1 MRTTS
6 PFIVSFKDVD
16 HDDIAL
22 VGGKGANLGE
32 MTKAG
37 FPVPPGFIVTS
48 AAYEHFLGEN
58 KLQRK
63 IKTMLAGLDIQNTV
77 KLTRVSRDI
86 RSLINHTA
94 IPDTLATSI
103 MKSYLVLGRNVLVA
117 VRSSAT
123 AEDLPGAS
131 FAGQQETFLNVSGE
145 ANVIDKVRDAWSSL
159 FTPRAIF
166 YREQKKFDHFR
177 VGIAIPIQRM
187 VQSDVSGVMFT
198 INPVT
203 NDKSVVVIEAI
214 WGLGE
219 LIVQGSVTPDH
230 YEVLK
235 RTMTIQAKQIERQLK
250 LMRRKTSDHLVVN
263 EIRSVARDKQQIQ
276 KLPDRFVVD
285 LARLGVQLQE
295 HYFFPQDA
303 EWALENGELFL
314 VQTRPITTIGD
325 VEEASLA
332 APGASAT
339 KGLTKI
345 ITGQPASPGLASGP
359 AIVIKSVK
367 EIAKVK
373 KGDVLVMSMTTPDFV
388 PAMKK
393 AVAIVTD
400 QGGQTSHAA
409 IVSRELGVPCVVG
422 TERGTRLIKQGHII
436 TVNGSSG
443 DVFRGSFHVSARVRA
458 VLPTTRDDVE
468 ASSLETATK
477 LYVNLAEPELAERVA
492 AEPVDG
498 VGLLRAEFMMA
509 EIGIHPK
516 KAIAQ
521 KKSKEYVGKLADGL
535 MKFADA
541 FFPRPV
547 IYRASDFRTNEYRN
561 LSGGDTFEPH
571 EENPM
576 LGFRGAFRYIKD
588 PDVFELELAAILH
601 AREHR
606 SNLHL
611 MIPFVRSVDELRKVK
626 RIVYAAHLERSSS
639 FHFYMM
645 TELPV
650 NVILIDEFIDVGIDG
665 ISIGSN
671 DLTMLTLGTDRDNE
685 TIASEYSELNP
696 AVLWS
701 LKRLI
706 RSANKHKIASSI
718 CGQAP
723 SVYPELTEQLVSWG
737 ITSISVAPDRIGV
750 TRKLIYEAERKR
762 VSKDNN

>member
-1 MRTTS
+1 MS
-6 PFIVSFKDVD
+6 IPPFIVSFSDVD
-16 HDDIAL
+16 RDDIEL

-37 FPVPPGFIVTS
+37 FPVPQGFIVTS
-48 AAYEHFLGEN
+48 ATYDHFLEEN
-58 KLQRK
+58 KLKQR
-63 IKTMLAGLDIQNTV
+63 IKAMMNGLDIQNTV
-77 KLTRVSRDI
+77 KLTRVSKEI
-86 RSLINHTA
+86 RALINHSP
-94 IPDTLATSI
+94 IPDKLATTI
-103 MKSYLVLGRNVLVA
+103 MKAYLALGRNVLVA

-166 YREQKKFDHFR
+166 YREQKHFDHFK
-177 VGIAIPIQRM
+177 VGIAVPIQKM
-187 VQSDVSGVMFT
+187 IQSDVSGVMFT

-235 RTMTIQAKQIERQLK
+235 RTQAIQTKQVERQLK
-250 LMRRKTSDHLVVN
+250 LMRRRHTDHRAEN
-263 EIRSVARDKQQIQ
+263 EIISVPRDKQHIQ
-276 KLPDRFVVD
+276 KLSDHHIIQ
-285 LARLGVQLQE
+285 LAELGVKLQE

-303 EWALENGELFL
+303 EWALENGKLFL

-339 KGLTKI
+339 KGLEKI
-345 ITGQPASPGLASGP
+345 LNGQPASPGLASGH
-359 AIVIKSVK
+359 AIIVRSVK

-393 AVAIVTD
+393 AVGIVTD

-422 TERGTRLIKQGHII
+422 TERATHVIKTGNVL
-436 TVNGSSG
+436 TVNGSTG
-443 DVFRGSFHVSARVRA
+443 DVFRGSFHATTRVRA
-458 VLPTTRDDVE
+458 VLPATRDELD
-468 ASSLETATK
+468 ASTLETATK

-492 AEPVDG
+492 AELVDG

-509 EIGIHPK
+509 QIGIHPK
-516 KAIAQ
+516 KAI
-521 KKSKEYVGKLADGL
+521 KERKSREYARQLADGL
-535 MKFADA
+535 QKFADA

-547 IYRASDFRTNEYRN
+547 IYRTSDFRTNEYRN
-561 LSGGDTFEPH
+561 LAGGDRFEPH

-588 PDVFELELAAILH
+588 PEVLELELAAIKK

-606 SNLHL
+606 TNLHL
-611 MIPFVRSVDELRKVK
+611 MVPFVRSVDELKQVK
-626 RIVYAAHLERSSS
+626 RIVYAAGLERTSS
-639 FHFYMM
+639 FHLFMM
-645 TELPV
+645 AELPV
-650 NVILIDEFIDVGIDG
+650 NVILIDDFIEVGIDG
-665 ISIGSN
+665 LSIGSN

-685 TIASEYSELNP
+685 TIASEYSEMNP

-706 RSANKHKIASSI
+706 QSANKHKIASSI

-723 SVYPELTEQLVSWG
+723 SVYPELTEQLVAWG

-750 TRKLIYEAERKR
+750 TRKLIYEAERKHINK
-762 VSKDNN
+762 SNL

>member
-1 MRTTS
+1 MS
-6 PFIVSFKDVD
+6 VHPFIVSFKQVD
-16 HDDIAL
+16 HDDIPL

-32 MTKAG
+32 MTKTG

-48 AAYEHFLGEN
+48 AAYENFLVEN
-58 KLQRK
+58 KLKRK
-63 IKTMLAGLDIQNTV
+63 IKTMLSGLDIQNTV

-86 RSLINHTA
+86 RALINHT
-94 IPDTLATSI
+94 PVPLKLATVI
-103 MKSYLVLGRNVLVA
+103 MKEYLGLGRDVLVA

-131 FAGQQETFLNVSGE
+131 FAGQQDTFLNVSGE

-166 YREQKKFDHFR
+166 YREQKKFDHFK
-177 VGIAIPIQRM
+177 VGIAIPVQRM

-219 LIVQGSVTPDH
+219 LIVQGAVTPDH

-235 RTMTIQAKQIERQLK
+235 RTMAIQTKHVERQLK
-250 LMRRKTSDHLVVN
+250 KMRRKTSDHRVEN
-263 EIRSVARDKQQIQ
+263 EILSVAADKQRVQ
-276 KLPDRFVVD
+276 KLPDRFIVE
-285 LARLGVQLQE
+285 LAELGVKLQD
-295 HYFFPQDA
+295 HYFFPQDV
-303 EWALENGELFL
+303 EWALDNDKLFL

-325 VEEASLA
+325 VEEASLSV
-332 APGASAT
+332 PGAAAT
-339 KGLTKI
+339 KGLKKI

-359 AIVIKSVK
+359 TVIIKSAK
-367 EIAKVK
+367 EISRVM
-373 KGDVLVMSMTTPDFV
+373 KGNVLVMSMTTPDFV

-422 TERGTRLIKQGHII
+422 TQRATRLVKQGQMI
-436 TVNGSSG
+436 TVNGSTG
-443 DVFRGSFHVSARVRA
+443 DVFTGSFHVASKIRA
-458 VLPTTRDDVE
+458 VLAVTSDDLD
-468 ASSLETATK
+468 ASMLSTATK

-509 EIGIHPK
+509 QIGVHPK
-516 KAIAQ
+516 KAIQ
-521 KKSKEYVGKLADGL
+521 EKKSKEYIGQLADGL
-535 MKFADA
+535 KKFADA
-541 FFPRPV
+541 FHPRPV

-561 LSGGDTFEPH
+561 LKGGENFEPH

-588 PDVFELELAAILH
+588 PDVFELELAAIKKI
-601 AREHR
+601 REHR
-606 SNLHL
+606 TNLHL
-611 MIPFVRSVDELRKVK
+611 MIPFVRSVDELKQTK
-626 RIVYAAHLERSSS
+626 RIVYAAGLERSSS
-639 FHFYMM
+639 FHLFMM
-645 TELPV
+645 AELPV
-650 NVILIDEFIDVGIDG
+650 NVILIEEFIDVGIDG

-671 DLTMLTLGTDRDNE
+671 DLTMLTLGTDRDNGS
-685 TIASEYSELNP
+685 IASEYNELNP
-696 AVLWS
+696 AILWS
-701 LKRLI
+701 LNRLI
-706 RSANKHKIASSI
+706 QSANKHAIASSI

-723 SVYPELTEQLVSWG
+723 SVYPELTEKLVEWG
-737 ITSISVAPDRIGV
+737 ISSISISPDRINM
-750 TRKLIYEAERKR
+750 TRKLICDAEKKR
-762 VSKDNN
+762 INKSNS